1 MREFLL
7 VISGHQSSIPAHHTH
22 WMTPWKHSPGRAH
35 QLNPKYTPHI
45 HFVVLSYIW
54 ENVPLPTL
62 VLKVLP
68 LWASDSI
75 EQNRRWQP
83 ATNVTASK
91 KSVRQEVTHLRKG
104 RSSTAGGGTTAYCVV
119 RHCWVLAGANH
130 LLTGVEWAGGSK
142 NDADVGFVVGQ
153 KTLGVQAFDA
163 NEQNEQKKLNVVV
176 LIFHL
181 SPGTFKKWNFDIEIS
196 ERWDFGEMAVGKRD
210 AGGGGVISWGGR
222 GAVRQGRDKSGDI
235 SHIVTAIWPHAD
247 DLHEKSETE
256 LKTEIQL
263 IWPKIRAQKNVANVQ
278 HWEDYWR
285 RDGWTSTY
293 LCRSHSLISFSN

>member
-1 MREFLL
+1 MRAFLL

-22 WMTPWKHSPGRAH
+22 TEWLLESIRLDEHTSLIQNTPLISILLCCHIFGRTSHSQPWCWKFCLFEHLTVS
-35 QLNPKYTPHI
+35 
-45 HFVVLSYIW
+45 
-54 ENVPLPTL
+54 
-62 VLKVLP
+62 
-68 LWASDSI
+68 
-75 EQNRRWQP
+75 
-83 ATNVTASK
+83 SK
-91 KSVRQEVTHLRKG
+91 
-104 RSSTAGGGTTAYCVV
+104 TAGGSRLQMWRQVKRAPGKKSLIYERDGAALHVEEQQHIVWYGT
-119 RHCWVLAGANH
+119 AGWRQSF
-130 LLTGVEWAGGSK
+130 TGVEWAGGSK